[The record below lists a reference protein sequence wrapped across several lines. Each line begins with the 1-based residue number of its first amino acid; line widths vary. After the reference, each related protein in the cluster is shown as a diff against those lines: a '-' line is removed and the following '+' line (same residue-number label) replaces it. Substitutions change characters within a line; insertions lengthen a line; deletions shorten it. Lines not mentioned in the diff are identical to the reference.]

1 MDCILCK
8 GILVNGTTTDFT
20 DLGSCMI
27 IIKNAPCLKCDQCG
41 ETVYT
46 GRIVK
51 EVERIIGKLKDSSME
66 VAIINYAD
74 NAA

>member
-8 GILVNGTTTDFT
+8 GSLIDGTTTDFT
-20 DLGSCMI
+20 DLGSCMV
-27 IIKNAPCLKCDQCG
+27 IIKSVPCLKCDQCG

-51 EVERIIGKLKDSSME
+51 EVERIIDKLRDSLME
-66 VAIINYAD
+66 VAIINYSDKVA
-74 NAA
+74 